1 MNKIINRVL
10 DMNAHLIRRA
20 YQRAYLMKQFERED
34 LDDIKNLFKN
44 FSTKFWILDLKE
56 AGKLSRSIVVKSI
69 LGSLRS
75 SIHKL
80 RIQVII

>member
-1 MNKIINRVL
+1 MYLFMVPEIFNFNSGYVFACDQLAAAIINYQYKVEKDQSRVL

-44 FSTKFWILDLKE
+44 F
-56 AGKLSRSIVVKSI
+56 
-69 LGSLRS
+69 
-75 SIHKL
+75 
-80 RIQVII
+80 